1 MRLEQVSYCQA
12 SSQGRAMAAIEQKQ
26 GVRRV
31 LIEAAHHSLAQV
43 STGPRSAQA
52 LALEAQE
59 RNFIQRVTPA
69 EPIVEFEAIDDADRV
84 AEPDVF
90 GAQIAMSVND
100 APAEHTVNQ
109 KIATLRQEPALHC
122 IELGDQASR

>member
-1 MRLEQVSYCQA
+1 MRLEQVSDCQA
-12 SSQGRAMAAIEQKQ
+12 GPQGRAMAAIEQKQ

-52 LALEAQE
+52 LALQTEE
-59 RNFIQRVTPA
+59 RDFIQRVTCA

-90 GAQIAMSVND
+90 GAQIAVSVND
-100 APAEHTVNQ
+100 ALAQHAVNQ
-109 KIATLRQEPALHC
+109 KIARLRQEPALHD
-122 IELGDQASR
+122 IDFGDQASR